1 MTYAAV
7 NAHNKVELGRQD
19 DLYSL
24 FYIIL
29 EFIKGIYHILHC
41 FSHHR
46 WISTLGSL
54 PWSHLKEKEKIGPLK
69 STVNW
74 DEYLNNEEFG
84 PEPVRR
90 QLKKILEHLDRLTYH
105 DEVGFSSISLSQI
118 NATILLSKKTTTL
131 FP

>member
-74 DEYLNNEEFG
+74 DEYLNEEDFG

-105 DEVGFSSISLSQI
+105 DEVGFSSIRHFSDQCDHF
-118 NATILLSKKTTTL
+118 LSKKTTIL